1 MDNKFRY
8 ILIGVNYYNDIQ
20 NDLFKFNTF
29 NDFKF
34 ILGNMSNEKLEYY
47 TSYIVLDFN
56 DNSRFEV
63 LKISNEQLGNIN
75 VKSKLKRVVRGYFQ
89 FNKIDKGDW

>member
-34 ILGNMSNEKLEYY
+34 ILGNMGNEKLEYY

-75 VKSKLKRVVRGYFQ
+75 VKSKLKRVIRGF
-89 FNKIDKGDW
+89 FNLIK